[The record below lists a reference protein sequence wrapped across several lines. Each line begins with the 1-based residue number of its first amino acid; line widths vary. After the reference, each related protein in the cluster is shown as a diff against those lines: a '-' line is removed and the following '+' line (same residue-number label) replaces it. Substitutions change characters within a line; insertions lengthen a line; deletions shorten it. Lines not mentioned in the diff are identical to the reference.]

1 MKKSELKEM
10 IKPIVQEC
18 VRESVQQVLLES
30 GLLSS
35 VISEV
40 IKGLERPLVMSESN
54 HTQADSKQKQA
65 REVKKSNKE
74 ISNKL
79 DETRK
84 KMMKAIGKDSYGGVN
99 VFEGTKPSMAD
110 SSPSAGALR
119 DTDPSDSG
127 VDISSIMNESW
138 AKLI

>member
-18 VRESVQQVLLES
+18 VQESVQQVLLES

-35 VISEV
+35 IISEV
-40 IKGLERPLVMSESN
+40 MKGLERPLVMSESN
-54 HTQADSKQKQA
+54 YIQADSKQKQV

-74 ISNKL
+74 ISTKL

-84 KMMKAIGKDSYGGVN
+84 KMMNAIGKDSYGGVN
-99 VFEGTKPSMAD
+99 VFEGTKPSIAD
-110 SSPSAGALR
+110 SSSPGGPLK
-119 DTDPSDSG
+119 DTDPTDSG
-127 VDISSIMNESW
+127 VDISSLVSENW
-138 AKLI
+138 AKLL